1 MPGVNGLGINLDPQH
16 EGFTAEQIANYDYVR
31 FPLWQDLDQAP
42 YRMFITGA
50 KNLGITVLAVCDYRT
65 LIEPKGKS
73 YRYKFERLRD
83 MYGDLIDYWQIGNE
97 PDLESPSSWTLSPRR
112 CSTLLHIASEV
123 LFDKFLI
130 MGGLASG
137 QPDWLKGVGRLP
149 VDAIAIHP
157 YTKAPDNWA
166 MQGWETGRVN
176 DILNMYMQYGL
187 PIWVTEFGAED
198 GLFDDVNGGTGSGSR
213 EEYYKQMVHSM
224 RNRPCFAFC
233 WDDAMVPG
241 YGINGKFELV

>member
-1 MPGVNGLGINLDPQH
+1 MPSANGLGVNWDPQH
-16 EGFTAEQIANYDYVR
+16 LFDVQPIANYDFVR
-31 FPLWQDLDQAP
+31 FPLWQDVAQEP
-42 YRMFITGA
+42 YMNSVVACQNI
-50 KNLGITVLAVCDYRT
+50 GIKVLVVCDGRT
-65 LIEPKGKS
+65 LGLPKGKS
-73 YRYKFERLRD
+73 YRYKLERLRD
-83 MYGDLIDYWQIGNE
+83 MYPTVDYWQIGNE
-97 PDLESPSSWTLSPRR
+97 PDLESPSSWTMSPRR
-112 CSTLLHIASEV
+112 CGTLLHVASEV

-137 QPDWLKGVGRLP
+137 QPDWLRQVGRLP

-198 GLFDDVNGGTGSGSR
+198 GLFYDINGGTGSGSR